1 MNLKET
7 WQRNLAVCLFGSFTT
22 VLAMTLML
30 PFLPLYVEQLGVKGH
45 AAVVQWS
52 GIVYGA
58 TFVTAGL
65 VAPLWGYLGDRYGR
79 KSMLIRAS
87 FGLSICVALMGL
99 ATNIWH
105 LVLLRLLVGLAA
117 GYSSGSTIL
126 VAVQTP
132 KQRSGQALGLLASGV
147 MAGNLVGPLV
157 GGVLPPLIGIRA
169 TFHCAAALILITFLA
184 TVFLVKDVRQPK
196 AESARE
202 PLRWSAIPGKGVVV
216 SMLVA
221 GMLLMFANMSI
232 EPIITVYVRG
242 LVHDPAH
249 VTVVAGMVM
258 SAAAL
263 GSVLSASRLG
273 RLADRH
279 GHAKV
284 IALCLAAA
292 AILLIP
298 QAFVSAGWELIGL
311 RFLMGLALGGL
322 LPCITASIRH
332 NVPEHVVGTMLG
344 YSLSAQFVGQ
354 FTGPLFGGF
363 VGGHVGMRSV
373 FIATS
378 VLLFI
383 AAAGVHRVARQR
395 SALVSIPT

>member
-30 PFLPLYVEQLGVKGH
+30 PFLPLYVEQLGIKGH

-52 GIVYGA
+52 GLVYGV

-79 KSMLIRAS
+79 KSMLLRAS

-99 ATNIWH
+99 ATSIWH
-105 LVLLRLLVGLAA
+105 LLLLRLLVGLAA

-132 KQRSGQALGLLASGV
+132 PQRSGQALGLLASGV
-147 MAGNLVGPLV
+147 MAGNLAGPLV
-157 GGVLPPLIGIRA
+157 GGLLPPLIGIRA
-169 TFHCAAALILITFLA
+169 TFHCAAVLILITFLA
-184 TVFLVKDVRQPK
+184 TVFLVKDVRKPRT
-196 AESARE
+196 ESARE
-202 PLRWSAIPGKGVVV
+202 PLRWSAIRGKDVVV
-216 SMLVA
+216 TMLAA

-258 SAAAL
+258 SAVAL
-263 GSVLSASRLG
+263 GSMLSASRLG
-273 RLADRH
+273 RLADRC
-279 GHAKV
+279 GHARV

-292 AILLIP
+292 ALLLVP
-298 QAFVSAGWELIGL
+298 QAFVSAGWQLIVL
-311 RFLMGLALGGL
+311 RLLMGLALGGL

-344 YSLSAQFVGQ
+344 YALSAQFVGQ

-363 VGGHVGMRSV
+363 VAGHVGMRAV
-373 FIATS
+373 FLTTA

-383 AAAGVHRVARQR
+383 AAAGVQRVARR
-395 SALVSIPT
+395 TSGLVSIPT